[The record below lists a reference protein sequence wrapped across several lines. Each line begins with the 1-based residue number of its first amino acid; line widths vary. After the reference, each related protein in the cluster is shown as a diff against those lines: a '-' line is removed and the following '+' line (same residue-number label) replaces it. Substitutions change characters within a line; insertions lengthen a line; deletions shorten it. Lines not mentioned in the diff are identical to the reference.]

1 MKLRICLIIAIL
13 AGTGVIVLTQW
24 KVREHIRGIIV
35 VRNDNIQGR
44 ADELAGKL
52 KSQAELADTRSQLA
66 STTTKL
72 NTTEA
77 SLAST
82 NLKLADAEAAKVAV
96 TKDLEKVREEKNT
109 AQQELARWVAV
120 GIRPDQVKQL
130 VADLK
135 TSQKIVAVMEQ
146 EKKKL
151 LSDIAIWKSQFP
163 DILSCNE
170 DDVMLCQVP
179 LGLKGM
185 VKVVDPKW
193 DFVVLDIGA
202 NQGVMQN
209 GVMLVHRDSKL
220 IGKVKI
226 VNVMG
231 DRCVANILPGWKLK
245 EIQEG
250 DQVLF

>member
-1 MKLRICLIIAIL
+1 MKLRICLVIAIL
-13 AGTGVIVLTQW
+13 ASTGVIVLTQW
-24 KVREHIRGIIV
+24 KVRQHIQGIIV
-35 VRNDNIQGR
+35 VRNDNIKGR

-52 KSQAELADTRSQLA
+52 KSQAELADTRSHLT

-77 SLAST
+77 ALASVSS
-82 NLKLADAEAAKVAV
+82 KLADAEAAKVAI
-96 TKDLEKVREEKNT
+96 TKDLEKVREEKNA
-109 AQQELARWVAV
+109 AQQELARWEAV

-130 VADLK
+130 VAALDKSRTAIAIL
-135 TSQKIVAVMEQ
+135 EE
-146 EKKKL
+146 EKK
-151 LSDIAIWKSQFP
+151 
-163 DILSCNE
+163 ILARHSKIPIGYSGPSIVNE
-170 DDVMLCQVP
+170 DDVMLP

-209 GVMLVHRDSKL
+209 GVMMVHRDSKL

-231 DRCVANILPGWKLK
+231 DRCVANILPGWKLR

>member
-1 MKLRICLIIAIL
+1 MKLRICLVIAIL
-13 AGTGVIVLTQW
+13 AGTGVIGLTQW

-170 DDVMLCQVP
+170 DDE
-179 LGLKGM
+179 
-185 VKVVDPKW
+185 
-193 DFVVLDIGA
+193 IGRA
-202 NQGVMQN
+202 HV
-209 GVMLVHRDSKL
+209 
-220 IGKVKI
+220 
-226 VNVMG
+226 
-231 DRCVANILPGWKLK
+231 
-245 EIQEG
+245 
-250 DQVLF
+250 

>member
-1 MKLRICLIIAIL
+1 MKTRICLIIAIL
-13 AGTGVIVLTQW
+13 VGIGVIVLTQW
-24 KVREHIRGIIV
+24 KVRQHIQGIIV

-52 KSQAELADTRSQLA
+52 KSQSELADARNQLA

-72 NTTEA
+72 NNTETA
-77 SLAST
+77 LASAT
-82 NLKLADAEAAKVAV
+82 HKLTDTEAAKVAIAR
-96 TKDLEKVREEKNT
+96 DLEKVRDEKNA
-109 AQQELARWVAV
+109 AQQELARWEAV
-120 GIRPDQVKQL
+120 SIRPDQVKQL

-135 TSQKIVAVMEQ
+135 VSQKTMTIMEE
-146 EKKKL
+146 EKNKMARE
-151 LSDIAIWKSQFP
+151 IAIWVSQFP
-163 DILSCNE
+163 VGSRN
-170 DDVMLCQVP
+170 DDYDVP
-179 LGLKGM
+179 LPPGLKGM

-202 NQGVMQN
+202 NHGVLQN
-209 GVMLVHRDSKL
+209 GVMMVHRDSKL

-231 DRCVANILPGWKLK
+231 DRCVANVMPGWKSR

>member
-1 MKLRICLIIAIL
+1 MLVYI
-13 AGTGVIVLTQW
+13 Q
-24 KVREHIRGIIV
+24 GIIV
-35 VRNDNIQGR
+35 VRNDNIKGR

-72 NTTEA
+72 NTIEA
-77 SLAST
+77 ALASA

-96 TKDLEKVREEKNT
+96 TKDLDKVRDEKGA
-109 AQQELARWVAV
+109 AQQELARWETVD
-120 GIRPDQVKQL
+120 IRPDQVKQL

-170 DDVMLCQVP
+170 DDVMICQGP
-179 LGLKGM
+179 IHGLKGT

-202 NQGVMQN
+202 NQGVLQN

-231 DRCVANILPGWKLK
+231 DRCVANILPGWKLR